1 MGDDNIDRLQDTK
14 IVEDRPVP
22 TVASSLASPAAPSQT
37 PTHNSTPQPLLTPI
51 TQVPPS
57 PASTGTTPV
66 AEKRGRG
73 RPKKVVDPNAPPPPP
88 KIPKVKR
95 TPKTPRTPKE
105 PKTPKT
111 PRAKDVLENSI
122 IVPNNIESS
131 FKSMDS
137 PSQNFEQTKPDDT
150 DPSPVE
156 DSTLLTPQQSADI
169 NNSTNEKYSLPKR
182 TSSSSRTSTSARSL
196 GDESNLN
203 NIRPKRSRKAV
214 EKDL

>member
-1 MGDDNIDRLQDTK
+1 MSSPRHEGSLVKKIQNRNNLGFVIEDCDKKSPEKNVAITNVDDDNIDRLQDTK

-22 TVASSLASPAAPSQT
+22 TVASSLATPAAPSQT

-137 PSQNFEQTKPDDT
+137 PSQNFEQTKPDD
-150 DPSPVE
+150 
-156 DSTLLTPQQSADI
+156 
-169 NNSTNEKYSLPKR
+169 
-182 TSSSSRTSTSARSL
+182 
-196 GDESNLN
+196 
-203 NIRPKRSRKAV
+203 
-214 EKDL
+214 